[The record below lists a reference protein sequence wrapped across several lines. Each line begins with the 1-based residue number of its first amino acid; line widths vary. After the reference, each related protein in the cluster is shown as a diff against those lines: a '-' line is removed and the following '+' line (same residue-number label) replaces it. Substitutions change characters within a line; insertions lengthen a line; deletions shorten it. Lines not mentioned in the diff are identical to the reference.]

1 MKRALIAL
9 CLGLLS
15 PAFAQAQTQK
25 TRPVPQPVQ
34 RYDFENDQVVG
45 TLVQPDDLAVTARG
59 KAGHRSLVQPRQSFL
74 NEMIKST
81 RQM

>member
-15 PAFAQAQTQK
+15 PALAKAQTQK
-25 TRPVPQPVQ
+25 PKPAPQPIQ
-34 RYDFENDQVVG
+34 RYDFENDQVLG
-45 TLVQPDDLAVTARG
+45 TLVQPDDLAVTTRG
-59 KAGHRSLVQPRQSFL
+59 KARHRSLVQPRQSFL

-81 RQM
+81 RQL